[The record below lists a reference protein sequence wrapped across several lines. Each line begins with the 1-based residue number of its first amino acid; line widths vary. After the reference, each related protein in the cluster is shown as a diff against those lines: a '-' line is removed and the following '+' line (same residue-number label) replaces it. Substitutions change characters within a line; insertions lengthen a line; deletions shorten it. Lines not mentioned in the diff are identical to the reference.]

1 MKIAERIQAVI
12 YTLEVGRGAS
22 WLRALALTSSVVALA
37 VLYDSLA
44 YHNFSA
50 PEAMDA
56 AQVARNLA
64 EGRGF
69 TTDFI
74 RPFSIY
80 LVQKNNRDAA
90 AADTLSTNTTDF
102 AHLNS
107 GHPDLA
113 NPPLYPLLLA
123 GLMKAWPPE
132 WRVQSRKPFWSENG
146 SFARYQPE
154 FRIAILNQVLLMAV
168 VALTFLLARMLFDW
182 QAAWLSGVLVLGADA
197 LWKFSVSGLSTL
209 LLLVIFL
216 GLALCL
222 GKIEMLARVE
232 KTGSQKIFFGALA
245 AGALT
250 ALGML
255 TRYSFGWLIVPV
267 VVFLALFGGGRR
279 GGLAVAATLA
289 FLFLVAPWIARNVMV
304 SGTYFGTAGYA
315 VAEGTAGFPE
325 TNLIRSLSP
334 ELSGI
339 YQYCV
344 PVFSKKLFENSRL
357 LFQNDLPRF
366 AGWTGILFFAGLL
379 LRLRQTT
386 ARRLRFFALMC
397 LVVLFIVQA
406 LGRTYASFISPEFN
420 AENLLVLL
428 VPVAIIFGAVC
439 FLTLLAQLELPTLQ
453 VRLGVIAILV
463 MIAWQPLGS
472 TLLPPHASPVSYP
485 PYYPPDIQKISGW
498 MRADELIMSD
508 VPWAVAWYGDRQCVW
523 NTINTQ
529 YTFFQINDYIKP
541 VRALY
546 LTLNTLDGKLLT
558 DCLQGSR
565 DSWGN
570 FVLKS
575 VAANQLPPD
584 FPLRNF
590 PAETLLS
597 GMFLTD
603 RPRWE
608 TP

>member
-1 MKIAERIQAVI
+1 MKITERVQAVI
-12 YTLEVGRGAS
+12 YTLEVGRGAP
-22 WLRALALTSSVVALA
+22 WLRALALTVSVVALA
-37 VLYDSLA
+37 VLFDSLA

-50 PEAMDA
+50 PEAMDT

-80 LVQKNNRDAA
+80 LVQKHNGDAMADAA
-90 AADTLSTNTTDF
+90 STNRADV
-102 AHLNS
+102 AELNS

-113 NPPLYPLLLA
+113 NPPVYPLLLA
-123 GLMKAWPPE
+123 GLMTAWPPE
-132 WRVQSRKPFWSENG
+132 WRVQMMKPFWSENG
-146 SFARYQPE
+146 GFARYEPE
-154 FRIAILNQVLLMAV
+154 FRIAILNQVLLMIV

-182 QAAWLSGVLVLGADA
+182 QAGWLSAVLVLGLDT

-209 LLLVIFL
+209 LLLAIFL

-222 GKIEMLARVE
+222 AKIEMLARLE
-232 KTGSQKIFFGALA
+232 KLGAQKIFWFALA

-250 ALGML
+250 ALGMM
-255 TRYSFGWLIVPV
+255 TRYSFGWLIGPAVI
-267 VVFLALFGGGRR
+267 FLAVFGGPRR
-279 GGLAVAATLA
+279 GGLAVAAALA
-289 FLFLVAPWIARNVMV
+289 FLILIAPWIIRNVLV

-315 VAEGTAGFPE
+315 AAEGTVGFPE
-325 TNLIRSLSP
+325 TNLMRSLSP

-339 YQYCV
+339 YQHSAQ
-344 PVFSKKLFENSRL
+344 VFSRKFLENSRQI
-357 LFQNDLPRF
+357 FERDLPRL
-366 AGWTGILFFAGLL
+366 AGWPGILFFAGLL

-386 ARRLRFFALMC
+386 ARRLRFFTLLC
-397 LVVLFIVQA
+397 LAVLFVVQA
-406 LGRTYASFISPEFN
+406 LGRTHFAFITPETN
-420 AENLLVLL
+420 SENLLVLL
-428 VPVAIIFGAVC
+428 APMAVIFGAVT
-439 FLTLLAQLELPTLQ
+439 FLTLLAQLDLPTLQ
-453 VRLGVIAILV
+453 VRLVAVALLV
-463 MIAWQPLGS
+463 LIAWQPLGS

-498 MRADELIMSD
+498 MHEDELLMSD
-508 VPWAVAWYGDRQCVW
+508 VPWAVAWYGNRQCVW

-529 YTFFQINDYIKP
+529 YTFFQLNDYIKP
-541 VRALY
+541 VHALY
-546 LTLNTLDGKLLT
+546 LTLNTLDGKLFS

-575 VAANQLPPD
+575 VAANQLPID

-590 PAETLLS
+590 PEETLLS

-603 RPRWE
+603 RPRWK

>member
-1 MKIAERIQAVI
+1 MKIAERVQAVI
-12 YTLEVGRGAS
+12 YTLEVGRGAH

-50 PEAMDA
+50 PEAMDT
-56 AQVARNLA
+56 AQVARNLS

-80 LVQKNNRDAA
+80 LVQKHNRDAA
-90 AADTLSTNTTDF
+90 SSENIFTNQTDF
-102 AHLNS
+102 AQINS

-123 GLMKAWPPE
+123 GFMKAWPPE
-132 WRVQSRKPFWSENG
+132 WRVQMRKPFWSENG
-146 SFARYQPE
+146 NFSRYEPE

-182 QAAWLSGVLVLGADA
+182 QAAWLSGVLVLGSDA

-209 LLLVIFL
+209 LLVVIFL

-222 GKIEMLARVE
+222 GKIELLARVE
-232 KTGSQKIFFGALA
+232 KPGSQKIFYCALA

-267 VVFLALFGGGRR
+267 VIFLALFGGTRR
-279 GGLAVAATLA
+279 GGLAVAATLV

-315 VAEGTAGFPE
+315 VVERTAGFPE
-325 TNLIRSLSP
+325 TNLMRSMSP
-334 ELSGI
+334 ELSGTFEHWL
-339 YQYCV
+339 Q
-344 PVFSKKLFENSRL
+344 VFPKKLFENSRSIL
-357 LFQNDLPRF
+357 QNELPRF
-366 AGWTGILFFAGLL
+366 AGWAGILFFAGLL
-379 LRLRQTT
+379 MRVRNNT
-386 ARRLRFFALMC
+386 ARCLRFFTLMC
-397 LVVLFIVQA
+397 LGVLFFVQA
-406 LGRTYASFISPEFN
+406 LGRTQATFFTPEFN
-420 AENLLVLL
+420 SENLFVLL
-428 VPVAIIFGAVC
+428 LPLAIIFGAVF
-439 FLTLLAQLELPTLQ
+439 FLTMLAQLELPTLQ
-453 VRLGVIAILV
+453 VRLGVIALLSAV
-463 MIAWQPLGS
+463 VWQPIVS
-472 TLLPPHASPVSYP
+472 TLLPPRTQPVSYP

-498 MRADELIMSD
+498 MHEDELIMSD
-508 VPWAVAWYGDRQCVW
+508 VPWAVAWYGHRQCAW

-529 YTFFQINDYIKP
+529 YTFFQLNDYIKP
-541 VRALY
+541 VHALY
-546 LTLNTLDGKLLT
+546 LSVNTIDGKLIS
-558 DCLQGSR
+558 DCQAVPN
-565 DSWGN
+565 SWGS
-570 FVLKS
+570 FVFQS
-575 VAANQLPPD
+575 MVANQLPAD